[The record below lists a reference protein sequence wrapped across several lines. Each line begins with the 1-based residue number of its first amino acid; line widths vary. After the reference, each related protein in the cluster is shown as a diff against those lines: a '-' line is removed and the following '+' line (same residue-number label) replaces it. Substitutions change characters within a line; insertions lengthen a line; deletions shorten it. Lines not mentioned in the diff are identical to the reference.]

1 VDKLEIH
8 FVVENFVSDQVLEGR
23 DKKLIYLT
31 LAWIDWARVCV
42 KLKKWLRR
50 GYGNF
55 NRYCE

>member
-1 VDKLEIH
+1 LLVDKLEIH

-42 KLKKWLRR
+42 ISTDIASKW
-50 GYGNF
+50 N
-55 NRYCE
+55 N